1 MRSAIISGASR
12 YITGSD
18 VYGSNTDCIGPN
30 PNAAIHVAVP
40 APRDDS
46 PSTRHKRP
54 SAMAAAALVST
65 AYARHFM
72 SDGPGRCSMIGAG
85 RSR

>member
-30 PNAAIHVAVP
+30 PNAAIHVAMP
-40 APRDDS
+40 ADRVDS
-46 PSTRHKRP
+46 PEHETQ
-54 SAMAAAALVST
+54 AAERDRRGGVGQHGVGSPLHQRR
-65 AYARHFM
+65 ARA
-72 SDGPGRCSMIGAG
+72 DVR
-85 RSR
+85 